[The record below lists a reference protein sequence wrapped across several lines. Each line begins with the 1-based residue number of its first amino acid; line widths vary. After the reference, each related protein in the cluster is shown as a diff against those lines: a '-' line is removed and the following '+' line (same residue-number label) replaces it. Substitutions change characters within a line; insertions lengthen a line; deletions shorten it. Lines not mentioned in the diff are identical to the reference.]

1 LFATLSLNSRTLR
14 CNRAGKYVRK
24 STTRIRGSR
33 KEQLHCPSFLNA
45 DIRNDGTVFVKGCF
59 GHAGHS
65 LNPELLR
72 LSSGEREILYQL
84 LEENTIDNVFQWLR
98 IEFGN
103 TESKLAYLTKT
114 DLLYY
119 AKKLSPRAD
128 EQNASDLTP
137 LPLPTEEDISYDTV
151 IEESEEFVLP
161 EPRESELY
169 EQEYGGEEIFYVN
182 EEQELVSEQPRK
194 EHRLRL
200 LNSIISRCATVRMN
214 AEALAAQD
222 DEEAMEIL
230 ETIDEYMRCAA
241 TAARK

>member
-1 LFATLSLNSRTLR
+1 M
-14 CNRAGKYVRK
+14 
-24 STTRIRGSR
+24 I
-33 KEQLHCPSFLNA
+33 
-45 DIRNDGTVFVKGCF
+45 
-59 GHAGHS
+59 
-65 LNPELLR
+65 
-72 LSSGEREILYQL
+72 
-84 LEENTIDNVFQWLR
+84 ENTIDNVFQWLR

-241 TAARK
+241 TAAPSSTSFEVEPEATNDGGRANPMKVRFYPGKELKESRWKLVPGEHQNGEASAHCEDEEEEEEEITVD